1 MRAVPLAAVGQ
12 WTSRNS
18 CETHLCHTGL
28 AGATPADHS
37 GAPHPR
43 IQSRALNH
51 ITGDNT
57 AAVYFR
63 PQLPPKLQID
73 TDRINHSIGS
83 LLLAMLSSFYEWLD
97 LARD

>member
-1 MRAVPLAAVGQ
+1 
-12 WTSRNS
+12 
-18 CETHLCHTGL
+18 
-28 AGATPADHS
+28 
-37 GAPHPR
+37 
-43 IQSRALNH
+43 LNH

-57 AAVYFR
+57 AGAYFR

>member
-1 MRAVPLAAVGQ
+1 MIIKPITTDTAVTPVWPGLRRLVTAVLL
-12 WTSRNS
+12 
-18 CETHLCHTGL
+18 THV
-28 AGATPADHS
+28 
-37 GAPHPR
+37 

-57 AAVYFR
+57 AGANFR
-63 PQLPPKLQID
+63 PPKLQFD

-83 LLLAMLSSFYEWLD
+83 LHLAMLSSLYEWLD